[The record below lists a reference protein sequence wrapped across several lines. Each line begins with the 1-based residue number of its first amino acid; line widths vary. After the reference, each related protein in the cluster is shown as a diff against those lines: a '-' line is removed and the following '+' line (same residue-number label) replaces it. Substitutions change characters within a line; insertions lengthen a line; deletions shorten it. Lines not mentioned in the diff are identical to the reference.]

1 MKATSYRAVNQ
12 RAPNRAPPGPR
23 ARSSARRIRARIS
36 SVTEARPGFPVRSA
50 VLVLRAA
57 PQRRGY
63 EDGQFHACPAWTA
76 PPLVGTYCLS

>member
-1 MKATSYRAVNQ
+1 MLCNLARLVCRTGSWLVKAASY
-12 RAPNRAPPGPR
+12 
-23 ARSSARRIRARIS
+23 
-36 SVTEARPGFPVRSA
+36 A